1 MRWRSRL
8 SAGGASCVQ
17 HTCHMPRIIRP
28 GRSGSSFPSAPAG
41 PADVTARLI
50 GNVLQESF
58 GQPFVVENRTGA
70 GGVIGT
76 LEAAKSP
83 PDGYTLLMMS
93 NTQTANELL
102 VPQRKYEL
110 MRDLAPIAPVNYS
123 DLVIVVHPSVPAK
136 TLQEF
141 IALAKSQPGKLN
153 YASSGQGTPYHMAGE
168 LFKTMAGI
176 DVVHVPYRNS
186 GEARSGVIGGQ
197 VQMMIDAVPAMAPNI
212 GENQVRALATTG
224 KTRSSVLPDVPT
236 VIEAGVPGYE
246 ATIWL
251 GLMAPAGTPKP
262 IIDKLNAAV
271 NAAVKRPDIVKLWT
285 EQGAVPMSMTPE
297 EFDKFLRGDIVKWAE
312 VVKKFDKSVNQGHSV
327 RHAAHSISPQWRR
340 DRGRRRSRSLAA
352 RHPARTARPD
362 RSAFRL
368 RRRRMRRLPCHR
380 RRSRGGLL
388 RHAAVVGRGQGRHH
402 DRGLGQRR
410 AAASAAARLHRRAG
424 DAMRLLRFRH
434 PDERGGAV
442 DAKSRR
448 PTEAEVSA
456 ALDRNLC
463 RCGSHNRM
471 VRAVLRAACARW
483 RRNDRALSARN
494 CRSASR
500 PTQDCRPG

>member
-1 MRWRSRL
+1 MPDTPHITFYSYASPLVYHRQAVCVAAKFFTNTRSSREKEMIGL
-8 SAGGASCVQ
+8 RTV
-17 HTCHMPRIIRP
+17 TRIIRRVVPRTVSRTDSRTVLGLALAIAAILLAAQTLSTLSFAEDYPSRPIRIIVPFGP
-28 GRSGSSFPSAPAG
+28 GG
-41 PADVTARLI
+41 PADVTARLL

-76 LEAAKSP
+76 QEAAKSP

-93 NTQTANELL
+93 NTQTANESL

-110 MRDLAPIAPVNYS
+110 MRDLAPIAPLNYS
-123 DLVIVVHPSVPAK
+123 DLVIVVHPSVQAK

-212 GENQVRALATTG
+212 AEKQVRALATTG
-224 KTRSSVLPDVPT
+224 TARSSVLPDVPT
-236 VIEAGVPGYE
+236 VTEAGVPGYE

-271 NAAVKRPDIVKLWT
+271 TAMVKRPDIVKLWKD
-285 EQGAVPMSMTPE
+285 QGAVPMSMTTE
-297 EFDKFLRGDIVKWAE
+297 EFDKFLRGDIAKWAD
-312 VVKKFDKSVNQGHSV
+312 VVKRFNKS
-327 RHAAHSISPQWRR
+327 
-340 DRGRRRSRSLAA
+340 
-352 RHPARTARPD
+352 
-362 RSAFRL
+362 
-368 RRRRMRRLPCHR
+368 
-380 RRSRGGLL
+380 
-388 RHAAVVGRGQGRHH
+388 
-402 DRGLGQRR
+402 
-410 AAASAAARLHRRAG
+410 
-424 DAMRLLRFRH
+424 
-434 PDERGGAV
+434 
-442 DAKSRR
+442 
-448 PTEAEVSA
+448 
-456 ALDRNLC
+456 
-463 RCGSHNRM
+463 
-471 VRAVLRAACARW
+471 
-483 RRNDRALSARN
+483 
-494 CRSASR
+494 
-500 PTQDCRPG
+500 

>member
-1 MRWRSRL
+1 MTAPRFALALAAALLATPILVATQCLAQDYPTRP
-8 SAGGASCVQ
+8 V
-17 HTCHMPRIIRP
+17 RIIVP
-28 GRSGSSFPSAPAG
+28 FGAGG

-50 GNVLQESF
+50 GNVLQENF

-93 NTQTANELL
+93 NTQTANESL

-110 MRDLAPIAPVNYS
+110 MRDLMPIAPVNYS

-136 TLQEF
+136 TLAEF

-197 VQMMIDAVPAMAPNI
+197 VQTMIDAVPAMAPNI

-224 KTRSSVLPDVPT
+224 KTRSGVLPNVPT
-236 VIEAGVPGYE
+236 ASEAGVAGYE

-271 NAAVKRPDIVKLWT
+271 NAAIKRPDIVKLWT
-285 EQGAVPMSMTPE
+285 EQGAVAMSMTSE
-297 EFDKFLRGDIVKWAE
+297 EFDKYLRGDIMKWAE
-312 VVKKFDKSVNQGHSV
+312 VVKKFGDKAQ
-327 RHAAHSISPQWRR
+327 
-340 DRGRRRSRSLAA
+340 
-352 RHPARTARPD
+352 
-362 RSAFRL
+362 
-368 RRRRMRRLPCHR
+368 
-380 RRSRGGLL
+380 
-388 RHAAVVGRGQGRHH
+388 
-402 DRGLGQRR
+402 
-410 AAASAAARLHRRAG
+410 
-424 DAMRLLRFRH
+424 
-434 PDERGGAV
+434 
-442 DAKSRR
+442 
-448 PTEAEVSA
+448 
-456 ALDRNLC
+456 
-463 RCGSHNRM
+463 
-471 VRAVLRAACARW
+471 
-483 RRNDRALSARN
+483 
-494 CRSASR
+494 
-500 PTQDCRPG
+500 